1 MNAYIT
7 REPFVFTVFRR
18 VLHSTLKLE
27 LSTSRSNYFD
37 MSIWKKHADHSTSN
51 CGCFSGPETTSRRQV
66 TCAHRSGVQKR
77 AQLEK
82 TMFLIN
88 HVRKY

>member
-1 MNAYIT
+1 M
-7 REPFVFTVFRR
+7 R
-18 VLHSTLKLE
+18 
-27 LSTSRSNYFD
+27 NY
-37 MSIWKKHADHSTSN
+37 
-51 CGCFSGPETTSRRQV
+51 GCFSGPETTSWRQV

>member
-1 MNAYIT
+1 MLDIIILVKKTEQNKTKQNKNKNKNKTKQKQKQKPKQNKKT
-7 REPFVFTVFRR
+7 R
-18 VLHSTLKLE
+18 
-27 LSTSRSNYFD
+27 NY
-37 MSIWKKHADHSTSN
+37 
-51 CGCFSGPETTSRRQV
+51 GCFSGPETTSRRQV

-88 HVRKY
+88 HVRKF